1 MKGDGKVSD
10 DIGFMLDFGESKK
23 VKQLAEIVTGLINII
38 LNAVGLLED
47 RINQLDSEIRILSN
61 EIKSLEM
68 RMSALET
75 KATAQPPPIAQPV
88 IEREREYAFD
98 RDVRPLQATSARAPA
113 ATVMEKP
120 VSAPRAPSPATPLNP
135 ASARMQLQS
144 ELKELF
150 SKLRRS
156 E

>member
-1 MKGDGKVSD
+1 MSD

-23 VKQLAEIVTGLINII
+23 VKQLAEIITGLINII

-47 RINQLDSEIRILSN
+47 RINQLESELRNLSN
-61 EIKSLEM
+61 EVKSLEM
-68 RMSALET
+68 RMNTLET
-75 KATAQPPPIAQPV
+75 KATVQPPPVAQPV
-88 IEREREYAFD
+88 IEREREYAFNH
-98 RDVRPLQATSARAPA
+98 DVRPLQTMPVRTPVATTS
-113 ATVMEKP
+113 MERP
-120 VSAPRAPSPATPLNP
+120 VSAPKAPSPTAPLNP

-150 SKLRRS
+150 SRLRRS